1 MKTKPNSLSMC
12 DAPLLWGRD
21 KRIFQGPE
29 GKSETVQPTKPC
41 VTCSVSL
48 PNTLLLCHPKGAK
61 DTVQYWPYSWKLR
74 DILMLNSHP
83 GCWPVRLDYLCPNLT
98 LRWRKA
104 FLRSLLEWGCGLP
117 DYLEAVPLI
126 FLQTCCSRERMWI
139 STVEGS
145 TW

>member
-1 MKTKPNSLSMC
+1 MRCAPSLGERQTHLSR
-12 DAPLLWGRD
+12 ARREVRD
-21 KRIFQGPE
+21 STTHKALCQVFCE
-29 GKSETVQPTKPC
+29 FAKH
-41 VTCSVSL
+41 L
-48 PNTLLLCHPKGAK
+48 PALPSKGAW
-61 DTVQYWPYSWKLR
+61 DTVQYWPTSWKLR
-74 DILMLNSHP
+74 DILMLNGHP
-83 GCWPVRLDYLCPNLT
+83 GCWPVCLHYLCPHHT

-104 FLRSLLEWGCGLP
+104 FLWSLLEWGCGLP